1 MLDYSSNSAFLVTG
15 TADSLPPPQY
25 RNHTPYVLSTP
36 CAMQYHHHAVLI
48 HLQRRRGTRNL
59 QTKGVGKHP
68 ILRSL
73 RTNTILLSTMLLR
86 QGLPHHS
93 DFGRPWCKAA
103 SIDSTCP
110 MLPEGETLNSTV
122 ANSYPCK
129 WAAMSLVFCLRK
141 FYLEQY
147 QP

>member
-1 MLDYSSNSAFLVTG
+1 MLNYSSNSAFLLTG

-36 CAMQYHHHAVLI
+36 CNALSPTRSPYSPSTPPQNKKLADK
-48 HLQRRRGTRNL
+48 RR
-59 QTKGVGKHP
+59 QHP

-93 DFGRPWCKAA
+93 AFGRPWCKAA

-129 WAAMSLVFCLRK
+129 WAAMSLAFCLRK